1 MEEEY
6 ERRKMFEKVGR
17 SNRTLDNKMKR
28 VLITGS
34 KWVQSGHGVG
44 EERWTKVSTK
54 QNMDENF
61 IMKPTTF
68 MLI

>member
-1 MEEEY
+1 
-6 ERRKMFEKVGR
+6 
-17 SNRTLDNKMKR
+17 MKR
-28 VLITGS
+28 VGLTGS
-34 KWVQSGHGVG
+34 KWMQSGHGVG

-54 QNMDENF
+54 QNMDENS